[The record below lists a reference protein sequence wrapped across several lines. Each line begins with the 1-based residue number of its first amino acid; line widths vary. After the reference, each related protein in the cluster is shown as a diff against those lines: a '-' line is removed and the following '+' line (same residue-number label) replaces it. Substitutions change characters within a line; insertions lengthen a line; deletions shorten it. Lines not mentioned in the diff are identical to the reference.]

1 MRPFRFRADPNKF
14 ILVTTPTRLKNYEL
28 EEETPMNSR
37 QLGSIL
43 NNDTNNILYAGSG
56 PRTTPD
62 EYKKAVMHLL
72 DTQPGLLAQNVGM
85 PDPVIY
91 RTQVATA
98 WDKYTAGVIQT
109 IWPET
114 PEEDAQRQPEAM
126 RRLFEAGTDPLTL
139 TIEACR
145 ERGVPI
151 VASYRMNAEDFYDGE
166 LDTYD
171 FGREHKDLAI
181 PGRNCLNPAHPEVF
195 QHRMEIFTEVARHYD
210 VDGIEFD
217 FRRWYWM
224 VSEPHKNHT
233 VLTRMVA
240 ETRAMLD
247 EVAECKGRP
256 RLLLGAR
263 VGPMLDGPFH
273 REDFPGASQ
282 DAPTNQSC
290 ADLGVDVR
298 TWVQE
303 GLVDYLCPTLFWPRW
318 PGLPR
323 TEEFVALTRGTD
335 IGIYPTLFPLP
346 AWIDEGPPL
355 EPDDRQ
361 GLLRYKTELCQLAL
375 QLYED
380 GADGIS
386 TFNWMPHH
394 QPGMVANPMRQN
406 WGLGAIRLQMYI
418 HPFLADRDK
427 LEDYLKSDV
436 VLP

>member
-1 MRPFRFRADPNKF
+1 
-14 ILVTTPTRLKNYEL
+14 
-28 EEETPMNSR
+28 MNPK

-43 NNDTNNILYAGSG
+43 NNDINNVLYAGSA
-56 PRTTPD
+56 PKTTPD
-62 EYKKAVMHLL
+62 EYKRAVTHLL
-72 DTQPGLLAQNVGM
+72 DTQPGVLAQNVGM

-91 RTQVATA
+91 RTQVATT
-98 WDKYTAGVIQT
+98 WDKYTAEVLKAV
-109 IWPET
+109 WPKMA
-114 PEEDAQRQPEAM
+114 EEDAQRQPEAL

-166 LDTYD
+166 LDAYD
-171 FGREHKDLAI
+171 FGREHKDLRI
-181 PGRNCLNPAHPEVF
+181 PGWSCLDPIHPEVF
-195 QHRMEIFTEVARHYD
+195 QHRLKIFAEVVHDYD
-210 VDGIEFD
+210 IDGIEFD
-217 FRRWYWM
+217 FRRWHHM
-224 VSEPHKNHT
+224 VSEPRKNHP

-247 EVAECKGRP
+247 EVAECKDRP
-256 RLLLGAR
+256 ELLLGAR
-263 VGPMLDGPFH
+263 IGPMLDGPFQ

-298 TWVQE
+298 TWVQK

-323 TEEFVALTRGTD
+323 TEEFVSLIRGTD
-335 IGIYPTLFPLP
+335 VGIYPTLFPLP
-346 AWIDEGPPL
+346 AWIDEGTPL
-355 EPDDRQ
+355 EADNQ
-361 GLLRYKTELCQLAL
+361 EGLLRYKTELCQLAL

-394 QPGMVANPMRQN
+394 QPGMVANPMRQD
-406 WGLGAIRLQMYI
+406 WGLGAMWLQMHI
-418 HPFLADRDK
+418 HSLLADRDK
-427 LEDYLKSDV
+427 LEEYLESDV
-436 VLP
+436 VLPE

>member
-1 MRPFRFRADPNKF
+1 
-14 ILVTTPTRLKNYEL
+14 
-28 EEETPMNSR
+28 MNSR

-43 NNDTNNILYAGSG
+43 NNDINNILYAGSG
-56 PRTTPD
+56 PHTMPA
-62 EYKKAVMHLL
+62 EYKKSVLHLL
-72 DTQPGLLAQNVGM
+72 DAKPGMLAQNVGM

-91 RTQVATA
+91 RTQVATT
-98 WDKYTAGVIQT
+98 WDKYVGKVRKTV
-109 IWPET
+109 WPEIA
-114 PEEDAQRQPEAM
+114 EQEAQRETAAM
-126 RRLFEAGTDPLTL
+126 LRLFEAGTDPLSL

-171 FGREHKDLAI
+171 FGRQHKDLAI
-181 PGRNCLNPAHPEVF
+181 PGRSCLDPAHPEVF
-195 QHRMEIFTEVARHYD
+195 QHRMEIFSEVAHNYD
-210 VDGIEFD
+210 IDGIEFD

-247 EVAECKGRP
+247 EVAERKGCP

-323 TEEFVALTRGTD
+323 RQEFVALTRGTD
-335 IGIYPTLFPLP
+335 IGVYPTLWPLP

-361 GLLRYKTELCQLAL
+361 GLLRYKKELCGLAL

-394 QPGMVANPMRQN
+394 QPGMVANPMRKE
-406 WGLGAIRLQMYI
+406 WGLGAIQLQMYI
-418 HPFLADRDK
+418 HSLLSDRAKLAD
-427 LEDYLKSDV
+427 YLNSDAA
-436 VLP
+436 LPQ